1 MIPLIVIRPEPG
13 CSATVAAARGMG
25 LETHGFPLFAVR
37 PLVWEP
43 PEPDAID
50 ALLIGSANAI
60 RHGGAGL
67 AQFIAKPVY
76 SVGEVTAQVAR
87 DAGFTIAA
95 SGAGG
100 LQSLLDGQID
110 LAHSHLL
117 RLGGRER
124 VSLTPPAHITLIERI
139 AYASEPQPMPG
150 ALAELLGNPCVVL
163 LHSAEAARH
172 FANECARAGLSRS
185 HLTLAAIGSGV
196 TAAAGPGWASVSSA
210 EQPDES
216 ALLALA
222 RQLCQSASTTEQL
235 DRKRPDA

>member
-13 CSATVAAARGMG
+13 CSATVATARGMG
-25 LETHGFPLFAVR
+25 LEAHGFPLFAIS
-37 PLVWEP
+37 PLDWDP
-43 PEPDAID
+43 PEPAAID
-50 ALLIGSANAI
+50 ALLIGSANSI
-60 RHGGAGL
+60 RHGGAEL
-67 AQFIAKPVY
+67 ARFIGRPIYA
-76 SVGEVTAQVAR
+76 VGEVTAQVAR

-110 LAHSHLL
+110 PAHRLLL

-124 VSLTPPAHITLIERI
+124 VSLTPPSHITLIERI
-139 AYASEPQPMPG
+139 AYASEPLPMPA
-150 ALAELLGNPCVVL
+150 ALAALLGGPCVVL

-172 FANECARAGLSRS
+172 FANECARTGLSRS
-185 HLTLAAIGSGV
+185 HLTLATIGARV
-196 TAAAGPGWASVSSA
+196 TAAAGPGWASATSA
-210 EQPDES
+210 EQPDET

-222 RQLCQSASTTEQL
+222 RQLCQSATSAEQL